1 MEHYKPSICVL
12 IAVELGAEWP
22 VWVAECRPSAARS
35 LVRRVSV
42 QAEGELPEA
51 FADRAA
57 ARLESL
63 SHDHAIGVVVLSCN
77 QRADAAAEQ
86 ARLSFVTSAA
96 KLLPNARTVVAADR
110 ASGPR
115 LRTSLERVSA
125 PVGPLGTIRYGTVI
139 ERRISA
145 RPARESGHVC
155 RKSTVPQISSL
166 VP

>member
-22 VWVAECRPSAARS
+22 AWVAECRPSAARS

-42 QAEGELPEA
+42 QAEDEPPDA
-51 FADRAA
+51 FARSAA
-57 ARLESL
+57 ARLERLSL
-63 SHDHAIGVVVLSCN
+63 DHAIGVIVLSCN

-96 KLLPNARTVVAADR
+96 KLLPHARTVVAADR
-110 ASGPR
+110 TSGPR
-115 LRTSLERVSA
+115 LRASLELACA
-125 PVGPLGTIRYGTVI
+125 PAGLLGTVRYGTVI
-139 ERRISA
+139 QRRASL
-145 RPARESGHVC
+145 RPARESGRVC
-155 RKSTVPQISSL
+155 RESTVQQISSL